1 MTLDTTVLMT
11 LDNDSILPFR
21 FFSRNPTSTIP
32 ATQHHNPPTNSTGQS
47 ASVETANSTVPLEVI
62 PKSNSIP
69 TQKNLT
75 MIATLDLVGAPGT
88 MSAAGLSFS
97 GNVSN

>member
-1 MTLDTTVLMT
+1 MAPAATG
-11 LDNDSILPFR
+11 SQRGRILPFR

-32 ATQHHNPPTNSTGQS
+32 ATQHNNPLTNSTEHS
-47 ASVETANSTVPLEVI
+47 APMETANSTVPLEVI
-62 PKSNSIP
+62 PRSNSIP

-75 MIATLDLVGAPGT
+75 MIATLDLAGASGT

-97 GNVSN
+97 GKVSS